1 MVKRVQP
8 ATGPEADD
16 LVELDNETGV
26 QAGDDLV
33 DETADPADVLPKR
46 ARRNVD
52 GTVTLTLEYP
62 QTLRVSQRGGE
73 AIREERYTELVF
85 HRMNGADLA
94 AIAAASKE
102 SQLKVSV
109 MRSLRLNQAVVAKL
123 FDKLDA
129 ADASAACE
137 VAGFFLGSGGRTGR

>member
-73 AIREERYTELVF
+73 AIREERYT
-85 HRMNGADLA
+85 
-94 AIAAASKE
+94 
-102 SQLKVSV
+102 
-109 MRSLRLNQAVVAKL
+109 
-123 FDKLDA
+123 
-129 ADASAACE
+129 
-137 VAGFFLGSGGRTGR
+137 